1 MCRFKQTPEMKEMH
15 EKCKPYLVHKGV
27 DVSFKE
33 GTPKEI
39 KDLFEKWKKMYRK
52 MNEEICEY

>member
-1 MCRFKQTPEMKEMH
+1 MKEMH

-33 GTPKEI
+33 GTPEEI

-52 MNEEICEY
+52 MHEEICEY